1 MATLTVKVIEE
12 ITLNNNSY
20 NSERSLDISSVN
32 EIVKR
37 IVTISAGKE
46 RNVPRGIFL
55 GFFEIAAL
63 ENFLITHIPL
73 VIIVIF

>member
-32 EIVKR
+32 ENIHK
-37 IVTISAGKE
+37 KE
-46 RNVPRGIFL
+46 NIAKYDNCLSIKILLYINYNIQPLSHIKQAFY
-55 GFFEIAAL
+55 FF
-63 ENFLITHIPL
+63 N
-73 VIIVIF
+73 

>member
-37 IVTISAGKE
+37 IVTISTQK
-46 RNVPRGIFL
+46 L
-55 GFFEIAAL
+55 DC
-63 ENFLITHIPL
+63 
-73 VIIVIF
+73 